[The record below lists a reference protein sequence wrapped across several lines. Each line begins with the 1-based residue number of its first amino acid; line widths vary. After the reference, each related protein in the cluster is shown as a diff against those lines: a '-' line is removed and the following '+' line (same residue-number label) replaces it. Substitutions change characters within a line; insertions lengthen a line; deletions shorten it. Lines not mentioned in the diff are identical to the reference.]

1 MESCSVSTVSVW
13 DEQVL
18 GLDSDD
24 SCITQW
30 MYSMLLNY
38 ILKMVKMV
46 HYMLSVFNHNKNIF
60 LKGIS
65 VIFWIQKKIS
75 WVSHKWNTR
84 TDAPLGSECAP
95 RRDSASCIPNVPF
108 ILTGVE
114 KTQLYLLFQPH
125 LLFWNTTFLQM
136 RAKVKRY
143 GFLLTSSVHQAV
155 FF

>member
-13 DEQVL
+13 DEKVL
-18 GLDSDD
+18 GLHSGD

-46 HYMLSVFNHNKNIF
+46 HYMLSIFNHNKNIF

-84 TDAPLGSECAP
+84 TDTPLGSECAP
-95 RRDSASCIPNVPF
+95 RRWIPNVLHSECP
-108 ILTGVE
+108 LHSHWGGG
-114 KTQLYLLFQPH
+114 
-125 LLFWNTTFLQM
+125 NT
-136 RAKVKRY
+136 
-143 GFLLTSSVHQAV
+143 AV
-155 FF
+155 FTFPTPSPILKYNLFANESQG